1 MRCDIIAETTADA
14 IRLGDVTSLQKQV
27 KQHLNV
33 HGNIGVR
40 DAIAETIADTARE
53 KIRRNNS

>member
-1 MRCDIIAETTADA
+1 MRCDIIEETTADA

-40 DAIAETIADTARE
+40 DAIAETIADKARE
-53 KIRRNNS
+53 KV